1 VPFGYLG
8 EDALTY
14 PGDNGQQSAMPPQ
27 TPQGQK
33 RKAWPVRHKV
43 LTGLIAFG
51 ALVVIGGVASASNK
65 PSTTVSDTR
74 AAGSSASASA
84 SSAAASSAPTK
95 SAGLAASSAPSKPAG
110 PAARSAPSKAAAP
123 VVSSAP
129 SKAAAPAASSP
140 PSTAA
145 APASP
150 SLTTA
155 QQQAVEA
162 AQGYVG
168 MGSGFSYESLLNQL
182 TSSAGNGFATSDA
195 EFAIKYLNPNWD
207 QQAVDSAQ
215 GYLGMGSGFSDQ
227 GLLKQLTSSAG
238 SGFTEAQAEYAINHL
253 QPNWDAQ
260 AVDAA
265 KGYMQ
270 IGGFSRATLIQQL
283 TSSYGSGFTEAQA
296 EYAAS
301 QVGL

>member
-1 VPFGYLG
+1 
-8 EDALTY
+8 
-14 PGDNGQQSAMPPQ
+14 M
-27 TPQGQK
+27 
-33 RKAWPVRHKV
+33 
-43 LTGLIAFG
+43 
-51 ALVVIGGVASASNK
+51 
-65 PSTTVSDTR
+65 
-74 AAGSSASASA
+74 
-84 SSAAASSAPTK
+84 
-95 SAGLAASSAPSKPAG
+95 
-110 PAARSAPSKAAAP
+110 
-123 VVSSAP
+123 
-129 SKAAAPAASSP
+129 
-140 PSTAA
+140 
-145 APASP
+145 
-150 SLTTA
+150 TTA

-162 AQGYVG
+162 AQGYLG

-182 TSSAGNGFATSDA
+182 TSSAGNGFAKSDA

-253 QPNWDAQ
+253 HPDWDTQ

-270 IGGFSRATLIQQL
+270 IGGFSRASLIQQL
-283 TSSYGSGFTEAQA
+283 TSSYGSGFTETQA

>member
-1 VPFGYLG
+1 MPFGYLG

-129 SKAAAPAASSP
+129 SKAAAPA
-140 PSTAA
+140 
-145 APASP
+145 SP

-238 SGFTEAQAEYAINHL
+238 NGFTEAQAEYAVNNLH
-253 QPNWDAQ
+253 PDWDAQ

-270 IGGFSRATLIQQL
+270 IGGFSRASLIQQL
-283 TSSYGSGFTEAQA
+283 TSSAGGGFTEAQA
-296 EYAAS
+296 EYAVNK
-301 QVGL
+301 VGL